1 MIDAWTGATGTS
13 TMVRVERTAS
23 TSRMWGVRMEGQQPR
38 RSGPARAISAIA
50 LTLTLVATACGG
62 TGAAPA
68 ATAAAATA
76 PAATAKPA
84 PEKVIFLTDFL
95 LWGWHSPIF
104 AAKAQGFFA
113 EQNLDVTIQAGK
125 GSVDTGAQLGAG
137 SVQFALIDIS
147 TALLALSKQADLKL
161 VGVHLQQH
169 PGSLLYIK
177 ERTTINSWK
186 DIEGK
191 KLGGARGDAYFVVLP
206 GLMKGA
212 GANPDKYSLVD
223 IEPAL
228 TTGALISG
236 QVDAI
241 PGSAMTAP
249 PRAAAA
255 AKEKLTLARFSF
267 ADNGYKALGFSVAV
281 NGKVLR
287 EKPDVVQRFVN
298 AWAKATLWT
307 LANRDKAVGDFLA
320 ANPDKQ
326 KDLETQSFIAS
337 EPMIKGDGTYFAFD
351 PAKLKLNVDFVN
363 TQYGS
368 TLKVE
373 DVYTNEFVQKL
384 PAGYTQGKLQ

>member
-1 MIDAWTGATGTS
+1 
-13 TMVRVERTAS
+13 
-23 TSRMWGVRMEGQQPR
+23 MEPQHLRQ
-38 RSGPARAISAIA
+38 SGPARAVTAIA
-50 LTLTLVATACGG
+50 LVLALVATACAG
-62 TGAAPA
+62 TPATTPAAGAAAPA
-68 ATAAAATA
+68 ASAAVPAAATVA
-76 PAATAKPA
+76 PATPKPA

-95 LWGWHSPIF
+95 LWGFHAPF
-104 AAKAQGFFA
+104 FVAKAEGFFA

-137 SVQFALIDIS
+137 SVQFAHIDIS
-147 TALLALSKQADLKL
+147 TALLALSKQADFKL

-177 ERTTINSWK
+177 ERTTINTWK

-191 KLGGARGDAYFVVLP
+191 KLGGARGDAYFTVLP

-212 GANPDKYSLVD
+212 GANPDKYSLID
-223 IEPAL
+223 IEGAL

-241 PGSAMTAP
+241 PGSAITAP

-255 AKEKLTLARFSF
+255 AKEKLTLGRFSF
-267 ADNGYKALGFSVAV
+267 ADNGYKALGFAVAV

-307 LANRDKAVGDFLA
+307 LANPDKAVGDFLT

-326 KDLETQSFIAS
+326 KDLETQSLDAS
-337 EPMIKGDGTYFAFD
+337 KPMIKGDGTFFVFD

-363 TQYGS
+363 TQYSS

-373 DVYTNEFVQKL
+373 DVYTNQFVDKL
-384 PAGYTQGKLQ
+384 PGGYTQGKLP

>member
-1 MIDAWTGATGTS
+1 
-13 TMVRVERTAS
+13 
-23 TSRMWGVRMEGQQPR
+23 MEGQQPH

-62 TGAAPA
+62 TGTAPSAGTAAP
-68 ATAAAATA
+68 AAAATA
-76 PAATAKPA
+76 TPKPA
-84 PEKVIFLTDFL
+84 PEKVILLTDFL

-104 AAKAQGFFA
+104 AAKAQGFFT

-125 GSVDTGAQLGAG
+125 GSVDGGAQIGAG
-137 SVQFALIDIS
+137 SVQFSLIDIS
-147 TALLALSKQADLKL
+147 TALLAQSKGADFKL
-161 VGVHLQQH
+161 IGVHLQQH

-177 ERTTINSWK
+177 ERTTINTWK

-191 KLGGARGDAYFVVLP
+191 KLGGARGDAYFTVLP

-223 IEPAL
+223 IEGAL

-255 AKEKLTLARFSF
+255 AKEGLTLARFSF

-326 KDLETQSFIAS
+326 KELETQSFTAS

-363 TQYGS
+363 AQYGS
-368 TLKVE
+368 TLKID